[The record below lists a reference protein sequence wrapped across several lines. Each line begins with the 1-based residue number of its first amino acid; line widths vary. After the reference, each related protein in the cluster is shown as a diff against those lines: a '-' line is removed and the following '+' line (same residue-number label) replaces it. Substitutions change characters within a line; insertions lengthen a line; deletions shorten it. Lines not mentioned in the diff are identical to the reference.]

1 MRVCR
6 LMSAQPMA
14 VSFLALSGPLPF
26 LALYGPLWPSMVQLY
41 SGIALVIVGEE
52 EAAVFLVVVLQVQVV
67 QVRKERRID
76 LDHLVP

>member
-1 MRVCR
+1 
-6 LMSAQPMA
+6 MSTQPLGFMA
-14 VSFLALSGPLPF
+14 PGPGPWISGPLPF
-26 LALYGPLWPSMVQLY
+26 LLSCGPSMVQLY